1 MLKKSD
7 AANKSSQSHYFEL
20 IFTNVNDSLDLLMQL
35 HRASTLEYEQEDLM
49 LQLILKSRLSRDFK
63 FDVHQFED
71 LSKEQVQ
78 FEAIV
83 NKINPLV
90 ANPGKIILT
99 NMCLYYKP
107 FNNLLEDFQT
117 TNVFKVLSIFFK
129 YIFFKQ
135 IQQVQI

>member
-1 MLKKSD
+1 
-7 AANKSSQSHYFEL
+7 
-20 IFTNVNDSLDLLMQL
+20 MQL
-35 HRASTLEYEQEDLM
+35 HRASTLEYEQEDIM
-49 LQLILKSRLSRDFK
+49 LQIILKSRLTRDFK
-63 FDVHQFED
+63 FEVHQFED
-71 LSKEQVQ
+71 LSKEQMQ

-117 TNVFKVLSIFFK
+117 TNVFKVKKTL
-129 YIFFKQ
+129 Y
-135 IQQVQI
+135 

>member
-1 MLKKSD
+1 MVKKLES
-7 AANKSSQSHYFEL
+7 KTTSSQRHYFEL

-49 LQLILKSRLSRDFK
+49 LQIIVKSRLKRDFK
-63 FDVHQFED
+63 FDVHEFED

-78 FEAIV
+78 FETVV
-83 NKINPLV
+83 NKISPLV

-117 TNVFKVLSIFFK
+117 TNVFKVPK
-129 YIFFKQ
+129 YKVPI
-135 IQQVQI
+135 